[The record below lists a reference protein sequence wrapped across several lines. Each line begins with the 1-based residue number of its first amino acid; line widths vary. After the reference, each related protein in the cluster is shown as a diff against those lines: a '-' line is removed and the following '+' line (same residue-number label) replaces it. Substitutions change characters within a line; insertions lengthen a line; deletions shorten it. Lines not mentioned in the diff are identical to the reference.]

1 MATNCLLNCAHQR
14 KREVLARRWEEIA
27 LEFIFGLIVLA
38 LDIWAIVNIVGSTA
52 STGAKILWTLL
63 IIILPIVGFIIWF
76 FAGPRSRTSTV

>member
-1 MATNCLLNCAHQR
+1 MR
-14 KREVLARRWEEIA
+14 SRVEREEVA

-38 LDIWAIVNIVGSTA
+38 LDIWAIVNIVGSAA

-76 FAGPRSRTSTV
+76 FAGPRSRPSTV